1 MSYDIPELLESLIG
15 LECISVRIN
24 MDNNIT
30 IDLNDRD
37 LEEWSDEDKANKGW
51 KLMTESCAWRIIKDS
66 MILCGHYDDAEDI
79 IPVLNEL
86 IGATVVEFKQISPYD
101 LSLSLSKGCE
111 IQFLSESLSDTI
123 VSIYS
128 PNNKYIAF
136 ESGNMWTETSSN
148 VPEEELNKEEKLLDE
163 HSERCFRRWSK
174 VVNQVSFNRC
184 SNCAYFL
191 RLKGMFYF
199 WDFGLCSNEASLND
213 GRVVGICSGCD
224 AFKEEL
230 E

>member
-15 LECISVRIN
+15 FECISVRIN

-86 IGATVVEFKQISPYD
+86 IGAM
-101 LSLSLSKGCE
+101 SL
-111 IQFLSESLSDTI
+111 
-123 VSIYS
+123 
-128 PNNKYIAF
+128 N
-136 ESGNMWTETSSN
+136 
-148 VPEEELNKEEKLLDE
+148 LNKLVLMI
-163 HSERCFRRWSK
+163 
-174 VVNQVSFNRC
+174 
-184 SNCAYFL
+184 FL
-191 RLKGMFYF
+191 IIK
-199 WDFGLCSNEASLND
+199 
-213 GRVVGICSGCD
+213 
-224 AFKEEL
+224 
-230 E
+230 